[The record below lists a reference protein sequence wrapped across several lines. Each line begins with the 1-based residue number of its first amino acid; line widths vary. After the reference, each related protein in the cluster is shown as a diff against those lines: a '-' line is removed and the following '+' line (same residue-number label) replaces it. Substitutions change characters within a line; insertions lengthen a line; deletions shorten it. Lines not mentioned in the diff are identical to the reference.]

1 MAVLGRGKTYSDK
14 PGWALD
20 PKTKLELKIR
30 ENRRKLPAEHGGKL
44 YDKEVEDAIKNK
56 SISLADAGKVNAIQE
71 MMAKERMA
79 RQGMQEGDGSDHN
92 SGRND
97 SVIYEHKRNK

>member
-1 MAVLGRGKTYSDK
+1 MRK
-14 PGWALD
+14 PEAKYKYLINEEKFD
-20 PKTKLELKIR
+20 PKVR
-30 ENRRKLPAEHGGKL
+30 
-44 YDKEVEDAIKNK
+44 DAVSKK
-56 SISLADAGKVNAIQE
+56 SISHKDALTINSIQE

>member
-1 MAVLGRGKTYSDK
+1 MKKAEAKYRYLVNQEKYDPQVKKAVST
-14 PGWALD
+14 
-20 PKTKLELKIR
+20 
-30 ENRRKLPAEHGGKL
+30 
-44 YDKEVEDAIKNK
+44 K
-56 SISLADAGKVNAIQE
+56 SISHHEANTINAIQE